1 MAKKLADDPQAR
13 KKAKKALEENPEL
26 AQKAKRA
33 GKKALREIAE
43 TDTQLGESLRKAGRM
58 EAERDTERRIEE
70 MGEWGHP
77 TTVYP
82 DQYKGPRLGEV
93 EYVDENLDEKP
104 TKKQLEKEHKKVD
117 ERGMNREHARTV
129 YPAEYKAPKID
140 DKDMKKPVSPMV
152 QKHERPVHQ
161 ENEAIGSAMIEENEK
176 ERALE
181 LFRSKTEQELKNEYD
196 HKVME
201 LTDDYNSRL

>member
-43 TDTQLGESLRKAGRM
+43 TDTQLGESMRKAGRM

-93 EYVDENLDEKP
+93 EYVDENLD
-104 TKKQLEKEHKKVD
+104 
-117 ERGMNREHARTV
+117 
-129 YPAEYKAPKID
+129 
-140 DKDMKKPVSPMV
+140 
-152 QKHERPVHQ
+152 
-161 ENEAIGSAMIEENEK
+161 
-176 ERALE
+176 
-181 LFRSKTEQELKNEYD
+181 
-196 HKVME
+196 
-201 LTDDYNSRL
+201 